1 MTFKQLEK
9 IFKDELSGL
18 YEANEALGLFH
29 LTAEHVSG
37 IRPATL
43 MLQMS
48 SVINSEEERSY
59 QSILSS
65 LKEGRPIQHIIGEA
79 WFYGLKF
86 KVNSAVLIP
95 RPETEE
101 LVHWILESA
110 SRDQP
115 MQFLDIGTGSGCIA
129 VSLKKNLPQSKG
141 YAMDI
146 SSAALEVAGENAA
159 VNNVEIKLIPSD
171 ILVYKSNEQFDL
183 IVSNPPYITPGERG
197 DMHQN
202 VLDFEPEMALFVTAD
217 DPLIFY
223 KCIADFAL
231 GHLNSSG
238 YMFFEINE
246 YLGKEMIAMLT
257 AKAFTDI
264 QLKKDMQGKDR
275 MIRCKIPQ
283 DNLIRS
289 GDDNQ

>member
-37 IRPATL
+37 IRPATM

-95 RPETEE
+95 RPETESQSRNHPANSLQE
-101 LVHWILESA
+101 TVHGREKMKPVDATLM
-110 SRDQP
+110 P
-115 MQFLDIGTGSGCIA
+115 LT
-129 VSLKKNLPQSKG
+129 
-141 YAMDI
+141 
-146 SSAALEVAGENAA
+146 
-159 VNNVEIKLIPSD
+159 
-171 ILVYKSNEQFDL
+171 
-183 IVSNPPYITPGERG
+183 TPNRG
-197 DMHQN
+197 
-202 VLDFEPEMALFVTAD
+202 
-217 DPLIFY
+217 PLCQTP
-223 KCIADFAL
+223 KTC
-231 GHLNSSG
+231 S
-238 YMFFEINE
+238 
-246 YLGKEMIAMLT
+246 
-257 AKAFTDI
+257 
-264 QLKKDMQGKDR
+264 
-275 MIRCKIPQ
+275 
-283 DNLIRS
+283 
-289 GDDNQ
+289 